1 MTPARRHALAQL
13 AKTALAERILS
24 AAEGILGE
32 IVSILTRAA
41 VRAVTTG
48 AEAISANILDETGF
62 ISPSQRRRV
71 AV

>member
-1 MTPARRHALAQL
+1 MRTRPLR
-13 AKTALAERILS
+13 
-24 AAEGILGE
+24 LGE
-32 IVSILTRAA
+32 VVSILTRAA